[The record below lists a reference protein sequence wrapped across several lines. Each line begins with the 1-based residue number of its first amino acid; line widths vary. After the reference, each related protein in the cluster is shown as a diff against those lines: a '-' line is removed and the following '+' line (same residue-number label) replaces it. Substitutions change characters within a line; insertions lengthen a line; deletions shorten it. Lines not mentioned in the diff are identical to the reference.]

1 MTTPNE
7 IILAGF
13 RFEVASYT
21 TDAHGNSI
29 AIPGKC
35 LGKATKARANQPSQ
49 PAPQPN
55 TQPSTPSGPNIA
67 SAHSL
72 NTASTPITVPARRLS
87 STGSP
92 ASTASPAPARPR
104 KARSQST
111 ARRTPA
117 QRWQQR
123 HQQQQRWQPR
133 YNRYQKPPPLIV
145 KTEPMSAGAVW
156 GWVIAIA
163 LAIGAIWLMNAG
175 NEEAKW
181 RSVEATAKAIR
192 GR

>member
-1 MTTPNE
+1 MGESQSPHATIE
-7 IILAGF
+7 LAGF
-13 RFEVASYT
+13 LFEVAITT
-21 TDAHGNSI
+21 TDANGNSV

-35 LGKATKARANQPSQ
+35 LGRAPKSLE
-49 PAPQPN
+49 PKSPEPN
-55 TQPSTPSGPNIA
+55 KRSGQAAVALTPSM
-67 SAHSL
+67 AHAPA
-72 NTASTPITVPARRLS
+72 TAPARRPS
-87 STGSP
+87 S
-92 ASTASPAPARPR
+92 AVSPAPARPR

-117 QRWQQR
+117 QRWQ
-123 HQQQQRWQPR
+123 P
-133 YNRYQKPPPLIV
+133 RYQKPPPLIV

-156 GWVIAIA
+156 GWVVAIA
-163 LAIGAIWLMNAG
+163 LVVAGIWLMNVG

>member
-35 LGKATKARANQPSQ
+35 LGKATKAHVGQPSPPSPPSQ
-49 PAPQPN
+49 PPPQPN
-55 TQPSTPSGPNIA
+55 NQPSTPSGPTIA

-117 QRWQQR
+117 QRWQQQ
-123 HQQQQRWQPR
+123 HQSR
-133 YNRYQKPPPLIV
+133 YHRYQKPPPLIV